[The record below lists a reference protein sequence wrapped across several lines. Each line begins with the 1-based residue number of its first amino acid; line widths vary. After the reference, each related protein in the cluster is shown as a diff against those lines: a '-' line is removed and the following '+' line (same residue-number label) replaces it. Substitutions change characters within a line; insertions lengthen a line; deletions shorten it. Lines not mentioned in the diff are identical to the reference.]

1 MESKLEKRT
10 VQFNNSLINYTL
22 IRKNVKNI
30 NLRIKPDGSINVSAH
45 FFVSNKQID
54 SFVQSKGVFIQKNLN
69 KIQNRPAVENEKKQY
84 VSGESYL
91 ILGRSVRLK
100 IVKSTEN
107 SAYSDGVYL
116 FANVKNPES
125 FANREKVVTS
135 FLNNECN
142 KVFSEII
149 SEQFPIFKKYGVPFP
164 QLKIR
169 SMKSR
174 WGSCNYKKKIITLNK
189 SLLSYPRSCIEYV
202 SMHEYCHFLHH
213 DHSKKFYMLLSVLM
227 PNWKERKKL
236 LEYGN

>member
-45 FFVSNKQID
+45 FFVSSKQID

-149 SEQFPIFKKYGVPFP
+149 SEQFPIFKKYA
-164 QLKIR
+164 KR
-169 SMKSR
+169 
-174 WGSCNYKKKIITLNK
+174 
-189 SLLSYPRSCIEYV
+189 
-202 SMHEYCHFLHH
+202 
-213 DHSKKFYMLLSVLM
+213 
-227 PNWKERKKL
+227 
-236 LEYGN
+236 